1 MVGTRLN
8 ISSHVIPP
16 FLGLLGSLERVQA
29 GREAMM
35 NNGKRKSLKMHKITQ
50 QTDPQ
55 GTNLIQVFTTERM
68 STKARD
74 LDLFVWEVV
83 I

>member
-1 MVGTRLN
+1 M
-8 ISSHVIPP
+8 
-16 FLGLLGSLERVQA
+16 QA